1 MTLFSWLF
9 PQPTPSRR
17 KRAKQAPVSV
27 RWTPQAQRGLPE
39 RIGDRF
45 SIPAIIVIH
54 GRNRE
59 AGQITEYLAKFG
71 AKPTLITKR
80 KNYMMLQIKRT
91 RYKWTWYL
99 LATAGYEPSQEIPRR

>member
-9 PQPTPSRR
+9 PQPRR
-17 KRAKQAPVSV
+17 KRAKQAPVFV
-27 RWTPQAQRGLPE
+27 RWTPRAQRGLPE

-59 AGQITEYLAKFG
+59 AGQITKYLAKFG
-71 AKPTLITKR
+71 ARPTLITKR
-80 KNYMMLQIKRT
+80 KNYMMLQIRRA
-91 RYKWTWYL
+91 RYKWAWYL
-99 LATAGYEPSQEIPRR
+99 LATAGYEPSQEIPHR